1 MKMMKNRLEKKL
13 QKLFPKKQPGFT
25 LIEMV
30 IVVAIIATLVLLISP
45 NLLSQKEKA
54 DDRSKNAFVSTLQT
68 QIQLYQ
74 EDHNN
79 TVPTNFKQ
87 MTDEHYL
94 TADQQTK
101 AEKNN
106 FTIEEVMKDQT
117 AKDAGTK

>member
-1 MKMMKNRLEKKL
+1 MKMMKNCLEKKL

-54 DDRSKNAFVSTLQT
+54 DDRSKDAFVSTLQT
-68 QIQLYQ
+68 QIQLYR

-79 TVPTNFKQ
+79 TVPTSFKQ

-101 AEKNN
+101 AEKD

>member
-45 NLLSQKEKA
+45 NLLSQKKKA

-68 QIQLYQ
+68 QIQLYR
-74 EDHNN
+74 EDHDN
-79 TVPTNFKQ
+79 TVPTSFKQ
-87 MTDEHYL
+87 MTDEQYL
-94 TADQQTK
+94 TADQQKK
-101 AEKNN
+101 AEENN

>member
-45 NLLSQKEKA
+45 NLLSQKKKA

-68 QIQLYQ
+68 QIQLYR

-79 TVPTNFKQ
+79 TDPTTFKQ

-101 AEKNN
+101 AENN
-106 FTIEEVMKDQT
+106 KFTIEEVMKDQT

>member
-45 NLLSQKEKA
+45 NLLSQKKKA
-54 DDRSKNAFVSTLQT
+54 DDRSKDAFVSTLQT
-68 QIQLYQ
+68 QIQLYR
-74 EDHNN
+74 EDHDDK
-79 TVPTNFKQ
+79 VPTNFKQ

-101 AEKNN
+101 ADNN
-106 FTIEEVMKDQT
+106 KFTIEEVMKDQT

>member
-13 QKLFPKKQPGFT
+13 KKLFPKKQPGFT

-45 NLLSQKEKA
+45 NLLSQKKKA

-68 QIQLYQ
+68 QIQLYR
-74 EDHNN
+74 EDHDN
-79 TVPTNFKQ
+79 TVPTSFEQ
-87 MTDEHYL
+87 MTDEQYL
-94 TADQQTK
+94 TADQQKK
-101 AEKNN
+101 AKENN

>member
-54 DDRSKNAFVSTLQT
+54 DDRSKDAFVSTLQT
-68 QIQLYQ
+68 QIQLYR
-74 EDHNN
+74 EDHKN
-79 TVPTNFKQ
+79 TVPTSFKQ

-94 TADQQTK
+94 TTDQQTK

-106 FTIEEVMKDQT
+106 FTIEELMNDQT

>member
-45 NLLSQKEKA
+45 NLLSQKKKA

-68 QIQLYQ
+68 QIQLYR
-74 EDHNN
+74 EDHDN
-79 TVPTNFKQ
+79 TVPTSFKQ

-94 TADQQTK
+94 TADQQKK
-101 AEKNN
+101 ADNNN

>member
-45 NLLSQKEKA
+45 NLLSQKKKA

-68 QIQLYQ
+68 QIQLYR
-74 EDHNN
+74 EDHDDK
-79 TVPTNFKQ
+79 VPTNFKQ

-94 TADQQTK
+94 TADQQKK
-101 AEKNN
+101 ADNN
-106 FTIEEVMKDQT
+106 KFTIEEVMKDQT

>member
-54 DDRSKNAFVSTLQT
+54 DNRSKDAFVSTLQT
-68 QIQLYQ
+68 QIQLYR
-74 EDHNN
+74 EDHDN
-79 TVPTNFKQ
+79 TVPTSFKQ
-87 MTDEHYL
+87 MTDEQYL
-94 TADQQTK
+94 TADQQKK
-101 AEKNN
+101 AENN
-106 FTIEEVMKDQT
+106 KFTIEEVMKDQT

>member
-1 MKMMKNRLEKKL
+1 MKMMKNHLEKKL

-45 NLLSQKEKA
+45 NLLSQKKKA
-54 DDRSKNAFVSTLQT
+54 DDRSKDAFVSTLQT
-68 QIQLYQ
+68 QIQLYR
-74 EDHNN
+74 EDHDDK
-79 TVPTNFKQ
+79 VPTSFKQ

-94 TADQQTK
+94 TADQQKK
-101 AEKNN
+101 ADNN
-106 FTIEEVMKDQT
+106 KFTIEEVMKDQT

>member
-13 QKLFPKKQPGFT
+13 KKLFPKKQPGFT

-54 DDRSKNAFVSTLQT
+54 DNRSKDAFVSTLQT
-68 QIQLYQ
+68 QIQLYR
-74 EDHNN
+74 EDHNDK
-79 TVPTNFKQ
+79 VPNSFKQ

-101 AEKNN
+101 AEKD

>member
-13 QKLFPKKQPGFT
+13 KKLFPKKQPGFT

-54 DDRSKNAFVSTLQT
+54 DNRSQDAFVSTLQT
-68 QIQLYQ
+68 QIQLYR
-74 EDHNN
+74 EDHDN
-79 TVPTNFKQ
+79 TDPTSFKQ

-94 TADQQTK
+94 TADQQK
-101 AEKNN
+101 MADKD
-106 FTIEEVMKDQT
+106 FTIKEVMKDQT

>member
-13 QKLFPKKQPGFT
+13 KKLFPKKQPGFT

-45 NLLSQKEKA
+45 NLLSQKKKA

-68 QIQLYQ
+68 QIQLYR
-74 EDHNN
+74 EDHDN
-79 TVPTNFKQ
+79 TVPTSFKQ

-94 TADQQTK
+94 TADQQKK
-101 AEKNN
+101 AENN
-106 FTIEEVMKDQT
+106 KFTIEEVMKDQT

>member
-13 QKLFPKKQPGFT
+13 KKLFPKKQPGFT

-45 NLLSQKEKA
+45 NLLSQKKKA

-68 QIQLYQ
+68 QIQLYR
-74 EDHNN
+74 EDHDN
-79 TVPTNFKQ
+79 TVPTSFKQ

-101 AEKNN
+101 AENN
-106 FTIEEVMKDQT
+106 KFTIEEVMKDQT

>member
-13 QKLFPKKQPGFT
+13 KKLFPKKQPGFT

-45 NLLSQKEKA
+45 NLLSQKKKA
-54 DDRSKNAFVSTLQT
+54 DDRSKDAFVSTLQT
-68 QIQLYQ
+68 QIQLYR
-74 EDHNN
+74 EDHKN
-79 TVPTNFKQ
+79 TVPTSFKQ

-94 TADQQTK
+94 TTDQQTK

-106 FTIEEVMKDQT
+106 FTIEELMNDQT

>member
-45 NLLSQKEKA
+45 NLLSQKKKA
-54 DDRSKNAFVSTLQT
+54 DDRSQDAFVSTLQT
-68 QIQLYQ
+68 QIQLYR

-79 TVPTNFKQ
+79 TDPTSFKQ

-101 AEKNN
+101 ADKN

>member
-54 DDRSKNAFVSTLQT
+54 DNRSKDAFVSTLQT
-68 QIQLYQ
+68 QIQLYR
-74 EDHNN
+74 EDHDNK
-79 TVPTNFKQ
+79 VPTSFKQ

-94 TADQQTK
+94 TTDQQTK
-101 AEKNN
+101 AEKD
-106 FTIEEVMKDQT
+106 FTIEEVMNDQT

>member
-54 DDRSKNAFVSTLQT
+54 DNRSQDAFVSTLQT
-68 QIQLYQ
+68 QIQLYR

-79 TVPTNFKQ
+79 TAPTSFKQ

-94 TADQQTK
+94 TADQQKK
-101 AEKNN
+101 AEKN
-106 FTIEEVMKDQT
+106 FKIEEVMKDQT

>member
-45 NLLSQKEKA
+45 NLLSQKKKA
-54 DDRSKNAFVSTLQT
+54 DDRSKDAFVSTLQT
-68 QIQLYQ
+68 QIELYR
-74 EDHNN
+74 EDHDN
-79 TVPTNFKQ
+79 TVPTSFKQ
-87 MTDEHYL
+87 MTDEQYL
-94 TADQQTK
+94 TADQQKK
-101 AEKNN
+101 AENN
-106 FTIEEVMKDQT
+106 KFTIEEVMKDQT

>member
-45 NLLSQKEKA
+45 NLLSQKKKA

-68 QIQLYQ
+68 QIQLYR
-74 EDHNN
+74 EDHDN
-79 TVPTNFKQ
+79 TVPTSFKQ
-87 MTDEHYL
+87 MTDEQYL
-94 TADQQTK
+94 TADQQKK
-101 AEKNN
+101 AEENN
-106 FTIEEVMKDQT
+106 FTITEVMKDQT

>member
-45 NLLSQKEKA
+45 NLLSQKKKA
-54 DDRSKNAFVSTLQT
+54 DDRSQDAFVSTLQT
-68 QIQLYQ
+68 QIQLYR
-74 EDHNN
+74 EDHKN
-79 TVPTNFKQ
+79 TVPTSFKQ

-94 TADQQTK
+94 TTDQQTK

-106 FTIEEVMKDQT
+106 FTIEELMNDQT

>member
-54 DDRSKNAFVSTLQT
+54 DVRSKDAFVSTLQT
-68 QIQLYQ
+68 QIQLYR
-74 EDHNN
+74 EDHND
-79 TVPTNFKQ
+79 TVPTTFKQ

-94 TADQQTK
+94 TADQQKK

>member
-54 DDRSKNAFVSTLQT
+54 DDRSKDAFVSTLQT
-68 QIQLYQ
+68 QIQLYR
-74 EDHNN
+74 EDHDN
-79 TVPTNFKQ
+79 TVPTSFKQ

-94 TADQQTK
+94 TANQQTK
-101 AEKNN
+101 AEKN
-106 FTIEEVMKDQT
+106 FTIKEVMKDQT
-117 AKDAGTK
+117 AKDTGTK

>member
-13 QKLFPKKQPGFT
+13 KKLFPKKQPGFT

-45 NLLSQKEKA
+45 NLLSQKKKA

-68 QIQLYQ
+68 QIQLYR
-74 EDHNN
+74 EDHDN
-79 TVPTNFKQ
+79 TVPTSFKQ

-94 TADQQTK
+94 TADQQKK
-101 AEKNN
+101 ADENH

>member
-13 QKLFPKKQPGFT
+13 QKLFPKKQLGFT

-45 NLLSQKEKA
+45 NLLSQKKKA

-68 QIQLYQ
+68 QIQLYR
-74 EDHNN
+74 EDHDN
-79 TVPTNFKQ
+79 TVPTSFKQ
-87 MTDEHYL
+87 MTDEQYL
-94 TADQQTK
+94 TADQQKK
-101 AEKNN
+101 AEENN
-106 FTIEEVMKDQT
+106 FTIEKVMKDQT